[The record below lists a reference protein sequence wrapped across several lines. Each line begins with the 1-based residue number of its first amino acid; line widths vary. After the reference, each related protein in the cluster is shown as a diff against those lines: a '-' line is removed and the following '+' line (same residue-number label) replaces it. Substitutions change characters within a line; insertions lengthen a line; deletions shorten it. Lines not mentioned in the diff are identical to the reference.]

1 MLDFD
6 LDLWQWTPESKL
18 VILTGAGVSAESG
31 IKTFRDTGG
40 LWEGHRIEEVATP
53 EGFAANPKL
62 VIDFYNARRAQ
73 LKDVEPNQGHQA
85 IARCSHRLQNRFHL
99 ITQNVDDLH
108 QRAGTLNVF
117 PMHGELT
124 SLRCLDHHHRLD
136 TSEPQED
143 EQTCDKCGAKLRPNI
158 VWFGE
163 MPFYMEKIQQLI
175 SNCTHFIYCG
185 TSSLVYPAAG
195 FKQWAKMAGAKVLC
209 LNLEEP
215 NFDPDTDLFLKG
227 KSGKLLP
234 EVLDQLD

>member
-1 MLDFD
+1 MLEFEES
-6 LDLWQWTPESKL
+6 LWDWTPESKL

-31 IKTFRDTGG
+31 IKTFRDAGG
-40 LWEGHRIEEVATP
+40 LWEGYRVEEVATP

-73 LKDVEPNQGHQA
+73 LKEVTPNPGHEA
-85 IARCSHRLQNRFHL
+85 IAQCSKRLQERFHL

-108 QRAGTLNVF
+108 QRADTLNVL
-117 PMHGELT
+117 PMHGELKT
-124 SLRCLDHHHRLD
+124 LRCVEHGHLLE
-136 TSEPQED
+136 TSEQQTYD
-143 EQTCDKCGAKLRPNI
+143 QTCSICHSLMRPNI

-163 MPFYMEKIQQLI
+163 MPFYMDEIHKLI

-209 LNLEEP
+209 LNLEVP
-215 NFDPDTDLFLKG
+215 NFDPDTDLFLEG
-227 KSGKLLP
+227 KAGTLLP
-234 EVLDQLD
+234 SVLDSLS